1 MKVFGSTKCNITKGE
16 KGGNVSHLEIND
28 VALAQCYIVNKEY
41 QEDLRALHIFDP
53 NKSSGQF

>member
-1 MKVFGSTKCNITKGE
+1 MKVFESIKRNITKGE

-41 QEDLRALHIFDP
+41 QEDSRALDIFDP